1 MENSSVWQHGAARS
15 SKISL
20 PTKGCPARGCGR
32 RPRPCRSEGRHNQS
46 GPPDTQLHVET
57 TLYLSTARC
66 HMLEHVSMSKHMH
79 THTHTSRTHTHNYT
93 YVLFLRSHT
102 VNRLYVNHGKSLYI
116 YMLYVIYRYMYRL
129 DGHVQLV
136 LHTCLYVLV
145 LIDLCSVCVCVNPGK
160 CGLLCNN
167 GHRPSGKHLTA
178 FDGRESPHITHP
190 SPEKKI

>member
-1 MENSSVWQHGAARS
+1 
-15 SKISL
+15 
-20 PTKGCPARGCGR
+20 
-32 RPRPCRSEGRHNQS
+32 
-46 GPPDTQLHVET
+46 
-57 TLYLSTARC
+57 
-66 HMLEHVSMSKHMH
+66 
-79 THTHTSRTHTHNYT
+79 
-93 YVLFLRSHT
+93 
-102 VNRLYVNHGKSLYI
+102 
-116 YMLYVIYRYMYRL
+116 MYRL

-145 LIDLCSVCVCVNPGK
+145 LIDLCSVCVCVCVNPGK